1 MRQLVYFVFF
11 LTFFQLKGQVYN
23 CYFQKDTGS
32 VDNET
37 SQSVVELNDGSIY
50 VAGMQAHQPVGNQ
63 DAALIKYDACG
74 NVLWIKYYSDSL
86 SMQGLF
92 INKTTDQKLIMVGV
106 VGNSSNYND
115 IFFSKLD
122 TNGSII
128 FQKRYHNSLN
138 QSAKYIQ
145 QTTDKGFVFCGYIS
159 DSFGNNNSYVIKTDS
174 LGNAQWTQEIGT
186 PADEYAS
193 SIKETT
199 DGNYIM
205 VGDATDSRTGDVN
218 IEIVKLHKNG
228 TIIWDNI
235 YGDTLNNGSQGI
247 IELSNGKY
255 FCFGETE
262 VYHNSPF
269 NFFTNIIDTNGVD
282 FGMHK
287 FGGTGTD
294 ALFSLVETQGMQFI
308 CTGYSRSYNG
318 GQPYDMVFFKVDTA
332 GNIKWLKDINSPG
345 IDIGYEVTSSIF
357 GGYLLTGQL
366 AKNNG
371 NYFLARLDTVGNVI
385 MDIDKPVSESNEIAV
400 YPNPTV
406 FDLRVIINNK
416 VIESIFITDLLGKNI
431 LEFTFQNKSSDAN
444 IDVSYFTPGA
454 YILKIKT
461 QKEVFNRIFFKN

>member
-1 MRQLVYFVFF
+1 MRQLAYFLFF
-11 LTFFQLKGQVYN
+11 LSFFQVKSQVYN

-50 VAGMQAHQPVGNQ
+50 VTGIQAHQPLGNQ

-86 SMQGLF
+86 YMQGLF
-92 INKTTDQKLIMVGV
+92 INKTVDQKLIMVGV
-106 VGNSSNYND
+106 VGNTSNYND
-115 IFFSKLD
+115 IFISKLD
-122 TNGSII
+122 TSGNIL

-145 QTTDKGFVFCGYIS
+145 QTIDGGFVFCGYIS
-159 DSFGNNNSYVIKTDS
+159 DSFGNNDSYIIKTDS
-174 LGNAQWTQEIGT
+174 LGNVKWTQEIGT
-186 PADEYAS
+186 AADEYAS

-205 VGDATDSRTGDVN
+205 VGDATDSRMGDVN
-218 IEIVKLHKNG
+218 IEVVKLHKNG
-228 TIIWDNI
+228 TIIWDKL
-235 YGDTLNNGSQGI
+235 YGDSLNNGSQGI

-255 FCFGETE
+255 LCFGETE

-269 NFFTNIIDTNGVD
+269 NFFTNIIDTNGVN
-282 FGMHK
+282 FGMHS

-294 ALFSLVETQGMQFI
+294 ALFNLVEISGMQLI

-318 GQPYDMVFFKVDTA
+318 GQPYDMVFFKSDTA
-332 GNIKWLKDINSPG
+332 GNIKWLKNINSPG
-345 IDIGYEVTSSIF
+345 IDIGYQVTPSAF

-371 NYFLARLDTVGNVI
+371 NYFLARYDTLGNVVL
-385 MDIDKPVSESNEIAV
+385 DIHNTVTESDEIAI
-400 YPNPTV
+400 YPNPSSSN
-406 FDLRVIINNK
+406 LIITGIGK
-416 VIESIFITDLLGKNI
+416 AGESISVYDLLGKNVLNATSI
-431 LEFTFQNKSSDAN
+431 NTSNVNLDISQLASGS
-444 IDVSYFTPGA
+444 
-454 YILKIKT
+454 YILKIKMPN
-461 QKEVFNRIFFKN
+461 EVITRIFFKN